1 MNIEVVP
8 FATGFG
14 AEIRGVD
21 LKGPLEGE
29 VRSAVEEAFKE
40 HHVLAFKSQE
50 GLPPDR
56 VVNASRLF
64 GDELEPH
71 VFHQYHHPDTD
82 LILVLSNRIK
92 GEKPAGLADAGSF
105 WHSDVSYKP
114 EPAKATLL
122 YAVEVPDVGGDTL
135 FCNLTAAYDG
145 LSDGMKKKLD
155 GLMAWH
161 DYAKARPEMFM
172 DGKVARVPECLHP
185 VIRTNPLS
193 GRKAIYVNPAYT
205 TRIDGMEK
213 AESDALL
220 DEIFEHCLQDEYRM
234 TYKWHAGD
242 MVVWDNAAV
251 MHAATTKG
259 LDPAKH
265 RTLWRTI
272 ICGGPTH

>member
-1 MNIEVVP
+1 MSVQVVP
-8 FATGFG
+8 FETCFG

-21 LKGPLEGE
+21 LKGPLDGE
-29 VRSAVEEAFKE
+29 IRAAVEQAFKD
-40 HHVLAFKSQE
+40 HHVLSFRAQE

-71 VFHQYHHPDTD
+71 VFQQFHHPDTN

-92 GEKPAGLADAGSF
+92 SEKPAGLADAGSF

-114 EPAKATLL
+114 APAKATLL
-122 YAVEVPDVGGDTL
+122 YAVEVPNAGGDTL
-135 FCNLTAAYDG
+135 FCDLTAAYEG
-145 LSDGMKKKLD
+145 LSDGLKRNLEGKY
-155 GLMAWH
+155 AWH
-161 DYAKARPEMFM
+161 DYAKARPEMFTI
-172 DGKVARVPECLHP
+172 GGVQRVPECRHP
-185 VIRTNPLS
+185 CVRINPLS
-193 GRKAIYVNPAYT
+193 GRKAVYMNPAYT
-205 TRIDGMEK
+205 VRIDGMTK
-213 AESDALL
+213 DESDALMA
-220 DEIFEHCLQDEYRM
+220 EVFAHCLQDTYRM
-234 TYKWHAGD
+234 RYKWRAGD

-251 MHAATTKG
+251 MHSATTKD